1 MVKNTFNIALLT
13 GSQTPPAEILD
24 HLKQYP
30 VAYGLYLNFPT
41 QYQKEFL
48 DFCSGEGSIYLCYD
62 AFFHFVFDTN
72 RHLDRVEYLLSA
84 LLNQKVHIIE
94 VLPREGTQMAEMG
107 SEVIVDLLVRLE
119 DRSLVNLEIQK
130 YGYNFPAMRMDC
142 YCADLIMRE
151 YNRLH
156 NKYGNRFTYQKLHP
170 VIAIVLLEKNPSE
183 FSSLPDIYL
192 HHGNTTWDSGL
203 KLPSLTRQVY
213 VCLDKFNNVMQNRD
227 IETEL
232 EAWLTAL
239 TTRSLVR
246 IDELIRK
253 FPDFADIYREIFE
266 FRTRP
271 EELIHMYS
279 EVLAAADRNMDRM
292 MIDEMREEIEK
303 LSREIVEKKQTL
315 ADKDA
320 ALADKDAALAE
331 QQTRIDE
338 LTAKL
343 AALMK

>member
-1 MVKNTFNIALLT
+1 MVKNTSNITHLT

-24 HLKQYP
+24 QLKQHP
-30 VAYGLYLNFPT
+30 VAYGLYLKFPT

-48 DFCSGEGSIYLCYD
+48 DFCSGEESIYLCYD
-62 AFFHFVFDTN
+62 SFFHFVFDTN
-72 RHLDRVEYLLSA
+72 RHLDRVEHLLSA
-84 LLNQKVHIIE
+84 LLNQKVRIIE

-156 NKYGNRFTYQKLHP
+156 NKYGNKFTYRKLHP
-170 VIAIVLLEKNPSE
+170 VIAIVLLEKSPSE
-183 FSSLPDIYL
+183 FSSLPDIYI

-213 VCLDKFNNVMQNRD
+213 VCLDKFKNVMQNKD

-232 EAWLTAL
+232 EAWLTVL
-239 TTRSLVR
+239 TTRSLAR
-246 IDELIRK
+246 IDELICK
-253 FPDFADIYREIFE
+253 FPGFADIYREI
-266 FRTRP
+266 
-271 EELIHMYS
+271 
-279 EVLAAADRNMDRM
+279 
-292 MIDEMREEIEK
+292 
-303 LSREIVEKKQTL
+303 
-315 ADKDA
+315 
-320 ALADKDAALAE
+320 
-331 QQTRIDE
+331 
-338 LTAKL
+338 
-343 AALMK
+343 